1 MSHPARA
8 VFTRI
13 VLASSLLS
21 ITAIMLSCVSS
32 NESATVPPSASADQ
46 QYAPVLKRW
55 FRDIKVFSEFQNRV
69 EMSAVLL
76 TNEMRRAVTE
86 RLSRLRGASDGLSVL
101 SDTSGGVRLGVLVS
115 VFTPDEPYMTLDDRT
130 LWSLS
135 MRIGPSQ
142 MTPMYIRQISD
153 KTLLRSFFPSMHRWS
168 QDYLMVFDYPETI
181 LQPESDDQKGSLEA
195 EFIAQSAIAKVELRW
210 P

>member
-1 MSHPARA
+1 MSHVARPVA
-8 VFTRI
+8 ALCSLASIMAVAHVFT
-13 VLASSLLS
+13 A
-21 ITAIMLSCVSS
+21 SCVTRT
-32 NESATVPPSASADQ
+32 ESATVPPSAVEDQ
-46 QYAPVLKRW
+46 LYAPVLKRW
-55 FRDIKVFSEFQNRV
+55 FRDIKVFAEFQNRV

-86 RLSRLRGASDGLSVL
+86 RLSRLRGASEGLSVL

-115 VFTPDEPYMTLDDRT
+115 VFSPEDAYMALDDRS

-135 MRIGPSQ
+135 MRMGPSQ
-142 MTPMYIRQISD
+142 MTPMYVRQISD
-153 KTLLRSFFPSMHRWS
+153 KTLLQSFFPSIHRWS

-181 LQPESDDQKGSLEA
+181 LQPDSDEQKGSLEA